1 METRVFKI
9 LRESFRDTDLAEAG
23 RLLAGG
29 GLVAFPTET
38 VYGLG
43 ANLDDGA
50 AVQRLLEATDS
61 PPGRRLTLH
70 MGHILEL
77 SRWVREVP
85 PAARR
90 LMRKFW
96 PGPLTLVLAGR
107 DGVVRGYRLPADE
120 VARGLF
126 RVTGAPVV
134 AVGAGP
140 AAGPALTDPRN
151 VLTSFGGRIEALVD
165 AGAVRYGKSSTVVEF
180 GPRGMTISR
189 QGVIPE
195 EKIEEACRTRVL
207 FVCTGNTCRSPM
219 AEGLLRRALA
229 LRLGVPEDRVE
240 EKGYV
245 VESAGVGAYGGA
257 PMSDNAATVLGEM
270 GCRTRRSSSRKLT
283 EAMIEEADR
292 IFTMTRSHLEQVIA
306 MVPDAVGKSRR
317 LDQSRDIEDPVGGD
331 VEAYR
336 SAARQI
342 RKALDSVVKTL

>member
-1 METRVFKI
+1 METRLFKI
-9 LRESFRDTDLAEAG
+9 IRESFRDSDLAEAG

-43 ANLDDGA
+43 ASLEDGA
-50 AVQRLLEATDS
+50 AVRKLLEITDS
-61 PPGRRLTLH
+61 PPDRRLTLH
-70 MGHILEL
+70 MSHVLEL

-107 DGVVRGYRLPADE
+107 DGQVRGYRLPADE
-120 VARGLF
+120 IARALF

-140 AAGPALTDPRN
+140 AAGPALTDPQN
-151 VLTSFGGRIEALVD
+151 ILKAFGGRIEALVD
-165 AGAVRYGKSSTVVEF
+165 AGAVRYGKTSTVVEF
-180 GPRGMTISR
+180 GPRGMVVAR
-189 QGVIPE
+189 QGVIPA

-229 LRLGVPEDRVE
+229 LRLGVPEDRVGE
-240 EKGYV
+240 RGYV
-245 VESAGVGAYGGA
+245 VESAGVGACDGA
-257 PMSDNAATVLGEM
+257 PTSEHAATVLAEM
-270 GCRTRRSSSRKLT
+270 GCRARRASSRKLT

-292 IFTMTRSHLEQVIA
+292 IFTMTRSQLEQVIA

-317 LDQSRDIEDPVGGD
+317 LDQARDIEDPVGGD

-342 RKALDSVVKTL
+342 KKALDSVVKTL